1 MTGRQMK
8 AAREKMAMS
17 QADLGRA
24 IGYKL
29 TQISRME
36 NGWVRVP
43 KVVGVAIDGL
53 LARHEARLGLPP
65 ANPYEEGLRALKRAL
80 EAL

>member
-1 MTGRQMK
+1 MK
-8 AAREKMAMS
+8 AAREKMAMT
-17 QADLGRA
+17 QADLGRV

-43 KVVGVAIDGL
+43 KVVGVAVEGL
-53 LARHEARLGLPP
+53 LARYEARLGLPQV
-65 ANPYEEGLRALKRAL
+65 NPHEEALRGLKRAL